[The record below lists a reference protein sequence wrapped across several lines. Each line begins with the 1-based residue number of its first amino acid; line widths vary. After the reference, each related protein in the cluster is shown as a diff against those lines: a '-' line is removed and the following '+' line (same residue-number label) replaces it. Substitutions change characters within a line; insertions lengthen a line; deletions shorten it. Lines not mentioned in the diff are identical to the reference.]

1 MNIEINNSNLANLVK
16 VRNKNI
22 YIFSLGNP
30 GAEYKYTRHNAGRIV
45 CDEIIKARLFEGVKY
60 FEPDTHMNLTG
71 KYIKEKLRYA
81 NKENLKIVIVYDDI
95 DLAVGDIK
103 LSFAR
108 SSGGHNGVESV
119 IKELGTK
126 DFYRL
131 RIGIGGKP
139 IKEML
144 LQDYVLSK
152 LKEDEVKI
160 LKNLKEKVIEK
171 IKEIALK

>member
-1 MNIEINNSNLANLVK
+1 MNTEINNLSTQKLIEVK
-16 VRNKNI
+16 NKNI

-45 CDEIIKARLFEGVKY
+45 CDEIIKARLLEDIKY
-60 FEPDTHMNLTG
+60 FEPDTYMNLTG

-81 NKENLKIVIVYDDI
+81 NKENLKVVIVYDDI

-103 LSFAR
+103 MSFAR

-152 LKEDEVKI
+152 LKEDEIKI
-160 LKNLKEKVIEK
+160 LKSLKDKVIEK